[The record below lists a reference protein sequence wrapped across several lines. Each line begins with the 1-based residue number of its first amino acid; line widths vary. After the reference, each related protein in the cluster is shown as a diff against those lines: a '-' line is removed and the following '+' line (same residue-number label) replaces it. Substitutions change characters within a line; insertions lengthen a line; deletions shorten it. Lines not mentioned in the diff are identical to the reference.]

1 MDAGGWNSKW
11 TVCPNCKQP
20 YENDLNLAMSA
31 GFVRYIEEKEGLMNL
46 RGFILTESYLALL
59 TGFKRAVHIED
70 SYFEEL
76 EQAANKIM
84 KELLPKLKKEK
95 DSIVPQQR
103 LLELEA
109 DLHRTTLSYIAEDK
123 GDYAAAI
130 EHEKHALSLFQLLN
144 SGAIELMYD
153 INDYEGEHVVFIFV
167 VHLEIILNMHSGTW
181 K

>member
-1 MDAGGWNSKW
+1 
-11 TVCPNCKQP
+11 
-20 YENDLNLAMSA
+20 
-31 GFVRYIEEKEGLMNL
+31 
-46 RGFILTESYLALL
+46 
-59 TGFKRAVHIED
+59 
-70 SYFEEL
+70 
-76 EQAANKIM
+76 M

-95 DSIVPQQR
+95 GSIVPQQR

-123 GDYAAAI
+123 GDYAAVI